1 MRRLNGKVAWITG
14 AGTGI
19 GRAAAAALGG
29 AGMTCVLSG
38 RRTGPLEETAR
49 AVTAAGGN
57 AKAVALDVTDAGGVA
72 AAGAAIIDEFGAVD
86 VLVNSAGSNVT
97 KRSWAEVD
105 RAGWDEVIALNLD
118 AAYAC
123 CAAVLPAMRAR
134 GDGLIVNVASWA
146 GRYPSRLTG
155 PAYNASKAGL
165 IAMTQSIN
173 LEEFSHGI
181 RACALSPGEVATP
194 ILDKRPI
201 PVSDEDKARML
212 QAEDLGE
219 TVLFLARMP
228 ARACV
233 NEIVISP
240 TWNRLAGTS

>member
-1 MRRLNGKVAWITG
+1 MRELGGKTAWITG

-19 GRAAAAALGG
+19 GRAVAVALGG
-29 AGMTCVLSG
+29 AKMICVLSG
-38 RRTGPLEETAR
+38 RRAGPLEETAAAIR
-49 AVTAAGGN
+49 AGGGT
-57 AKAVALDVTDAGGVA
+57 ARVQVLDVTDGDAVA
-72 AAGAAIIDEFGAVD
+72 AAGATIVAEFGGID

-97 KRSWAEVD
+97 RRSWAEVD
-105 RAGWDEVIALNLD
+105 SAGWNAVIELNLN

-123 CAAVLPAMRAR
+123 CAAVLPSMRAR
-134 GDGLIVNVASWA
+134 KDGLIVNVASWA

-173 LEEFSHGI
+173 LEEFAHGI

-194 ILDKRPI
+194 ILDKRPV
-201 PVSDEDKARML
+201 PVSDADKARML

-219 TVLFLARMP
+219 TVLFLARLDT
-228 ARACV
+228 RACV

-240 TWNRLAGTS
+240 TWNRLACTP

>member
-1 MRRLNGKVAWITG
+1 MRSLSGKVAWITG
-14 AGTGI
+14 AGSGI
-19 GRAAAAALGG
+19 GRAAAVALGG
-29 AGMTCVLSG
+29 AGMVCVLSG
-38 RRTGPLEETAR
+38 RRAGPLEETAL
-49 AVTAAGGN
+49 AVGAAGGQ
-57 AKAVALDVTDAGGVA
+57 ARVHVLDVTDADAVA
-72 AAGAAIIDEFGAVD
+72 VAGAAIVADFGGVD

-105 RAGWDEVIALNLD
+105 RTGWDEVIALNLN

-123 CAAVLPAMRAR
+123 CAAALPSMRAR

-173 LEEFSHGI
+173 LEEFSSGI

-194 ILDKRPI
+194 ILDKRPV
-201 PVSDEDKARML
+201 PVSDDDKARML

-219 TVLFLARMP
+219 TILFLARLP

-233 NEIVISP
+233 NELVISP
-240 TWNRLAGTS
+240 TWNRLA